1 MEKQLSIPEIAK
13 RVCKAVITIVI
24 SKNLPK
30 LEGFYLMP
38 YQGRGLMMPKFNAKK
53 KESTKIGGGSGF
65 IVSSDGYLITSQHV
79 VADKT
84 AEYTVVLEPNKKYLA
99 KVLARDPIHDIAILK
114 IAAKNLPYIE
124 TDKTNKVELGQ
135 DVVAIGN
142 ALGEFSDTVS
152 SGIVSGLSRLI
163 QAQNHATNHTES
175 LSGLIQT
182 DAAINPG
189 NSGGPLVNRQ
199 GKVIAINTAMIM
211 GAQNIGF
218 AIPIRYALKDLTEV
232 KKYGKIK
239 IPFLGIKYIILDKEM
254 AARNNIAVDY
264 GALIIRETLGEP
276 AIASG
281 SAAERAKLKEF
292 DIVLEVNNKKI
303 TIKNPLSN
311 ILQKCKI
318 GEKIDLKIL
327 RGKKRIV
334 IRAILT
340 EKK

>member
-1 MEKQLSIPEIAK
+1 MDN
-13 RVCKAVITIVI
+13 V
-24 SKNLPK
+24 
-30 LEGFYLMP
+30 
-38 YQGRGLMMPKFNAKK
+38 
-53 KESTKIGGGSGF
+53 
-65 IVSSDGYLITSQHV
+65 
-79 VADKT
+79 
-84 AEYTVVLEPNKKYLA
+84 
-99 KVLARDPIHDIAILK
+99 
-114 IAAKNLPYIE
+114 
-124 TDKTNKVELGQ
+124 
-135 DVVAIGN
+135 
-142 ALGEFSDTVS
+142 
-152 SGIVSGLSRLI
+152 
-163 QAQNHATNHTES
+163 
-175 LSGLIQT
+175 IQT

-199 GKVIAINTAMIM
+199 GRVIGINTAVVM

-334 IRAILT
+334 IRAILA